1 MILVFEENPPR
12 KFCFSC
18 FGFDSA
24 LKTIDAQM
32 FFWLVFLKMYKKRVI
47 DRQKSHFGRFQQL
60 IMAFLCVLK
69 NTDQN
74 NICASIIFKA
84 KIKET
89 YE

>member
-1 MILVFEENPPR
+1 
-12 KFCFSC
+12 
-18 FGFDSA
+18 
-24 LKTIDAQM
+24 
-32 FFWLVFLKMYKKRVI
+32 MYKKRVI